1 MYSNT
6 SNYFYQQVNYVR
18 LQEGKATISY
28 CNQWSSTS
36 VESMTVYKHPAEAT
50 SYNQNNNSANNQ
62 AVLSRYNQNYTS
74 AAKTPAEATS
84 DRLYNTL
91 AAKTQAEATS
101 DRLYNTS
108 AAKTPA
114 VVASDNI
121 ETGSVK
127 IAEKSE
133 KRNPTTC
140 EIYISRYFA
149 GEDIGVNGLERWLSE
164 NKQNFD

>member
-1 MYSNT
+1 M
-6 SNYFYQQVNYVR
+6 
-18 LQEGKATISY
+18 
-28 CNQWSSTS
+28 
-36 VESMTVYKHPAEAT
+36 VYKHSAEAT

-84 DRLYNTL
+84 DRLYNT
-91 AAKTQAEATS
+91 
-101 DRLYNTS
+101 S

-114 VVASDNI
+114 VVASDN
-121 ETGSVK
+121 TKQDSVK
-127 IAEKSE
+127 TAEKSE

-140 EIYISRYFA
+140 EMYVARYFA